1 MAAVRGWF
9 SCGTSRSMIFEELRK
24 IQNSPSNEGFLPD
37 SELRALSR
45 RTGTPLYRLQEVAS
59 FFPHFRLEK
68 PPAADVK
75 ICRDM
80 ACHLHGSCE
89 LVDKLHPLS
98 DEFDSGQLAI
108 NGVSCLGRCDRGPVA
123 CVNHH
128 FYSQNSLSE
137 LETII
142 RETIAG
148 RPPREDQDPPLSFA
162 DPANWKIDPYTGKP
176 TYRTIRE
183 FIQNPDSA
191 RVLKELE
198 TADLLGMGGAGAP
211 AVRKWTDVW
220 QSASPDGEKFVVC
233 NGDESEPGTFKDR
246 EILLHKPYLVVEGV
260 ILAGLIVGASRGFI
274 FIRHEYADQINAV
287 RKAVADAESQGACG
301 AQVFGQSRSFT
312 LEVVESP
319 GGYICGE
326 QGALIETLEGK
337 RAQPRNRPPQLETNG
352 LWNKPTLLSNV
363 ETYAWAVPIAI
374 HGGAWYRDQGL
385 NGSKGLRFF
394 SISGDVKRPGAYEV
408 PIGFPLGELINTCAG
423 GTLDGQPPTAI
434 APSGP
439 SGGFL
444 PARLPLEGK
453 RLPETLRAKLPP
465 DATYLDLLD
474 LPLDLALFRQLGLML
489 GAGIVVYGNGTN
501 MLDQALNCTEFFRN
515 ESCGKCVPCRIGSQK
530 LVEIAGEIG
539 RSRSNADIS
548 ATREFVRELAQAM
561 EMTSI
566 CGLGVSA
573 PNPLISWLKYFSAE
587 TRPHRPATDRAP
599 KPGSGERVR

>member
-9 SCGTSRSMIFEELRK
+9 WCGKSRSMIFEELRK
-24 IQNSPSNEGFLPD
+24 IQNNPGNEGFLPE

-68 PPAADVK
+68 PPTADVQV
-75 ICRDM
+75 CRDM
-80 ACHLHGSCE
+80 ACHLHGADE
-89 LVDKLHPLS
+89 VLDKLRPLAN
-98 DEFDSGQLAI
+98 EFDSRQLTMD
-108 NGVSCLGRCDRGPVA
+108 GVSCLGRCDRGPVA

-128 FYSQNSLSE
+128 YFSQHSLGE

-148 RPPREDQDPPLSFA
+148 RPPQADHDPPLPFV
-162 DPANWKIDPYTGKP
+162 DPAHWKIDPYAGKP
-176 TYRTIRE
+176 DYRAIRE

-246 EILLHKPYLVVEGV
+246 EILLLKPYLVVEGV
-260 ILAGLIVGASRGFI
+260 ILAGLVVGASRGFI
-274 FIRHEYADQINAV
+274 FIRHEYADQIAAV
-287 RKAVADAESQGACG
+287 RRAVADAESQNACG
-301 AQVFGQSRSFT
+301 VSILGQNRSFT

-326 QGALIETLEGK
+326 QGALIETLEGN

-363 ETYAWAVPIAI
+363 ETYAWAVTIAI
-374 HGGAWYRDQGL
+374 YGGAWYRDQGL
-385 NGSKGLRFF
+385 NGCKGLRFF
-394 SISGDVKRPGAYEV
+394 SVSGDVKRPGAFEV
-408 PIGFPLGELINTCAG
+408 PIGLPLGELINTCAG
-423 GTLDGQPPTAI
+423 GTLDGRPPAAL

-444 PARLPLEGK
+444 PARLPIEGK
-453 RLPETLRAKLPP
+453 RLPEALRAKLPP
-465 DATYLDLLD
+465 DATHLDLLD

-489 GAGIVVYGNGTN
+489 GAGIVVYGHRAD

-530 LVEIAGEIG
+530 LVEIAGEIA
-539 RSRSNADIS
+539 RSRRDANLA

-573 PNPLISWLKYFSAE
+573 PNPLISWLKYFSTAPQPE
-587 TRPHRPATDRAP
+587 RPATDQGQ
-599 KPGSGERVR
+599 KPVLGERRR